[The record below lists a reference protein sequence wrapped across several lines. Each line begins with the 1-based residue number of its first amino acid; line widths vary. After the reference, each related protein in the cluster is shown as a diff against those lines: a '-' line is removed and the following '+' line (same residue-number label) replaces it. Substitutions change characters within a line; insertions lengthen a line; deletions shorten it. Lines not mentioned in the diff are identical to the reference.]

1 MGNNNNNTCA
11 LLLRILTFLL
21 LLYALS
27 LSILTITSCHFLSA
41 LTPTNESHGVGLT
54 SFELESGE
62 CLPHSTFIHRNYNG
76 METLAKIGGYVA
88 PSLGALVIISILLE
102 CCRPVLGGK
111 FLPTLLLL
119 GSVVCQGL
127 TFFLFQ
133 SQLFCAKSE
142 TIDMCVMDQAAY
154 RSVQATIWYFVSFIL
169 YLCGGTPRPLG
180 NPMSM
185 MKPSQQ
191 PPQQQQQG
199 QGGGYSSNKN
209 ISNSNKPK
217 PKKMTGD
224 YERRRK
230 EKRMKGRGVSG
241 RSKQQIYQDIGDGKK
256 SSSSKRKKSH
266 SSSGRSGGRRS
277 SRDNNNN
284 HNNST
289 STALVLRDRS
299 KERTSYDDY
308 VDTDPDG
315 MDWSAHD
322 PKERDEYYDRK
333 RWKKNHPQSPA
344 PSPSQPRRGGGENY
358 RDRGDNYYDEEEQH
372 YLRNGDEYSD
382 YSRGGDDYDRNDSMY
397 SDRSG
402 YLGTVYDD
410 SRYSRENSRGSRHDS
425 YRSGRSPRD
434 HYDNNDDDDGYVDD
448 DYTKDVDS
456 YGEPYDH
463 DQDSRRGDD
472 GYNDSYY
479 SKRAPNDSSRYA
491 ERKPGS
497 RGASNGGYDEASYND
512 ESYVDSLYGEGGDY
526 QDGRRRDDDYYDG
539 PPLT

>member
-1 MGNNNNNTCA
+1 
-11 LLLRILTFLL
+11 
-21 LLYALS
+21 
-27 LSILTITSCHFLSA
+27 
-41 LTPTNESHGVGLT
+41 
-54 SFELESGE
+54 
-62 CLPHSTFIHRNYNG
+62 

-102 CCRPVLGGK
+102 CCRPVPGGK
-111 FLPTLLLL
+111 CLPTLLLL
-119 GSVVCQGL
+119 GCVVCQGL

-133 SQLFCAKSE
+133 SELFCARSE

-169 YLCGGTPRPLG
+169 YLCGGTPRPVL
-180 NPMSM
+180 SM
-185 MKPSQQ
+185 MKPNQQ
-191 PPQQQQQG
+191 VQQQG
-199 QGGGYSSNKN
+199 NEGGGYSNKN
-209 ISNSNKPK
+209 GSNSNKIK
-217 PKKMTGD
+217 SKSKKMTGDYNRED

-241 RSKQQIYQDIGDGKK
+241 RSKQQIYQDIGDDGKK
-256 SSSSKRKKSH
+256 SSSSKKKRSH

-277 SRDNNNN
+277 SRDNSNN
-284 HNNST
+284 HNNSS

-308 VDTDPDG
+308 VDTEPDG
-315 MDWSAHD
+315 MDWSAYD

-333 RWKKNHPQSPA
+333 RWKKNQQQSPS
-344 PSPSQPRRGGGENY
+344 PSSQPRRGGENY
-358 RDRGDNYYDEEEQH
+358 RDRDYYDEEEQH

-382 YSRGGDDYDRNDSMY
+382 YSRGGDEYDRNDSMY

-410 SRYSRENSRGSRHDS
+410 SRYSRENSRGSSRHDS
-425 YRSGRSPRD
+425 YRSGGRSPRD
-434 HYDNNDDDDGYVDD
+434 HYDDNDDGYVDD

-456 YGEPYDH
+456 YGEPYD

-479 SKRAPNDSSRYA
+479 SKRASNDSSRYA
-491 ERKPGS
+491 EREPGS

-512 ESYVDSLYGEGGDY
+512 ESYVDSFGEGGDY

>member
-1 MGNNNNNTCA
+1 
-11 LLLRILTFLL
+11 
-21 LLYALS
+21 
-27 LSILTITSCHFLSA
+27 
-41 LTPTNESHGVGLT
+41 
-54 SFELESGE
+54 
-62 CLPHSTFIHRNYNG
+62 
-76 METLAKIGGYVA
+76 VA
-88 PSLGALVIISILLE
+88 PSLGALVAVCILIE
-102 CCRPVLGGK
+102 CCRGQNWVLGGK
-111 FLPTLLLL
+111 CLPTLLLL

-133 SQLFCAKSE
+133 SELFCAESE
-142 TIDMCVMDQAAY
+142 TIDMCVMDQAGY

-191 PPQQQQQG
+191 QG
-199 QGGGYSSNKN
+199 QGQGDNNSISSSSSSSSN
-209 ISNSNKPK
+209 NKSK
-217 PKKMTGD
+217 QKKMTGD
-224 YERRRK
+224 SNREDYENRRK
-230 EKRMKGRGVSG
+230 ERRMKGRGVSE

-266 SSSGRSGGRRS
+266 SSSGRSGRRS
-277 SRDNNNN
+277 NNNN
-284 HNNST
+284 HHNNSS
-289 STALVLRDRS
+289 STALVIRDRS
-299 KERTSYDDY
+299 KERTPNDDY
-308 VDTDPDG
+308 VDTEPDG
-315 MDWSAHD
+315 MDWSAYD

-333 RWKKNHPQSPA
+333 RWKRNQQQSP
-344 PSPSQPRRGGGENY
+344 PSSSQPRRGGGGGEDY
-358 RDRGDNYYDEEEQH
+358 RDRENYYDEEEQH

-402 YLGTVYDD
+402 YLGTVYDE

-434 HYDNNDDDDGYVDD
+434 HYDNNDDDGYVDD

-479 SKRAPNDSSRYA
+479 SKRASNDSSRYA

-497 RGASNGGYDEASYND
+497 RGTSNGGFDETSYND
-512 ESYVDSLYGEGGDY
+512 ESYVDSRYGEGGDY